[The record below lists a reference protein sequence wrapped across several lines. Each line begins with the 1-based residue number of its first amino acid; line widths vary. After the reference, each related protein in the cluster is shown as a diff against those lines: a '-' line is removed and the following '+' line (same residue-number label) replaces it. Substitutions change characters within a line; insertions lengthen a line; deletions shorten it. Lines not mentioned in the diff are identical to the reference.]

1 MKVPLMTDH
10 KAEWIIYAR
19 ELEDEQK
26 VGKLREAVQEAID
39 VIDEHGYT
47 AQFTKGA
54 EAFDRTRDYLA
65 EILKDTR

>member
-1 MKVPLMTDH
+1 MKIMTQEQRAAS
-10 KAEWIIYAR
+10 KNR
-19 ELEDEQK
+19 EETK
-26 VGKLREAVQEAID
+26 VAKLREAVTEAIA
-39 VIDEHGYT
+39 VIDEHGYS